1 MGSGRSCEV
10 MMAVDTKT
18 GEEVALKILNKEIEE
33 MAMDVVE
40 AEISSLSKL
49 KNHPN
54 IIGLLEFG

>member
-1 MGSGRSCEV
+1 

-33 MAMDVVE
+33 MAMDIVE